1 MISTTVLQEAI
12 GTGLVAGLIFG
23 ELFAIT
29 PGGMVVPGYIALMLI
44 QPYRVLG
51 TLAIAL
57 LTFVCVRV
65 LGRTTLLYGRRRFVV
80 TVLLGFFLSLAL
92 ENVLRSDITG
102 SHSEFRAVGFI
113 IPGLIAEWMDHQGP
127 TVTVAGL
134 VCVAVVTRLAMIT
147 IFGSDI
153 RV

>member
-1 MISTTVLQEAI
+1 MLSPALLQEAI

-29 PGGMVVPGYIALMLI
+29 PGGMVVPGYVALLLI
-44 QPYRVLG
+44 RPYRVVG
-51 TLAIAL
+51 TIAVAL
-57 LTFVCVRV
+57 LTFACVRL

-80 TVLLGFFLSLAL
+80 TILIGFFLSLAL

-102 SHSEFRAVGFI
+102 SQTELRAIGFI
-113 IPGLIAEWMDHQGP
+113 IPGLLAEWMDKQGP
-127 TVTVAGL
+127 SVTIAGL
-134 VCVAVVTRLAMIT
+134 VCVAVVTRLAMVMV
-147 IFGSDI
+147 FGSDI

>member
-1 MISTTVLQEAI
+1 MSTALLQEAI
-12 GTGLVAGLIFG
+12 GTGLVASLLFG

-29 PGGMVVPGYIALMLI
+29 PGGMVVPGYVALMLI
-44 QPYRVLG
+44 RPYRVAG
-51 TLAIAL
+51 TIAIAL
-57 LTFVCVRV
+57 LTFLCVRL
-65 LGRTTLLYGRRRFVV
+65 LGRTMLLYGRRRFVV

-92 ENVLRSDITG
+92 EQFLRSDITG
-102 SHSEFRAVGFI
+102 SHAEFRAVGFI

-127 TVTVAGL
+127 SVTIAGL
-134 VCVAVVTRLAMIT
+134 LVVAVITRLAMVM

>member
-1 MISTTVLQEAI
+1 MPSSLLQEAI

-29 PGGMVVPGYIALMLI
+29 PGGMVVPGYVALILI
-44 QPYRVLG
+44 RPSRVVG

-57 LTFVCVRV
+57 LTFVSVRL
-65 LGRTTLLYGRRRFVV
+65 LGRATLLYGRRRFVV

-92 ENVLRSDITG
+92 EQILQSDITG
-102 SHSEFRAVGFI
+102 SRTEFRAVGFI

-127 TVTVAGL
+127 SVTIAGL
-134 VCVAVVTRLAMIT
+134 LCVAVVTRLAMIT

>member
-1 MISTTVLQEAI
+1 MLSTTLLQEAI
-12 GTGLVAGLIFG
+12 GTGLVAGLLFG

-44 QPYRVLG
+44 HPYRVVG
-51 TLAIAL
+51 TIAIAL
-57 LTFVCVRV
+57 LTFLGVRL
-65 LGRTTLLYGRRRFVV
+65 LGRTMLLYGRRRFVV

-92 ENVLRSDITG
+92 ERFLRSDITG
-102 SHSEFRAVGFI
+102 SHTELRAIGFI
-113 IPGLIAEWMDHQGP
+113 IPGLLAEWMDHQGP
-127 TVTVAGL
+127 SVTVAGL
-134 VCVAVVTRLAMIT
+134 VVVAVITRLGMVM

>member
-1 MISTTVLQEAI
+1 MSTALLQEAI

-29 PGGMVVPGYIALMLI
+29 PGGMVVPGYVALMLI
-44 QPYRVLG
+44 RPYRVLG

-57 LTFVCVRV
+57 LTFLCVRI
-65 LGRTTLLYGRRRFVV
+65 LGRGTLLYGRRRFVV

-92 ENVLRSDITG
+92 ENVLSSDITG
-102 SHSEFRAVGFI
+102 SHTEFRAVGFI

-127 TVTVAGL
+127 SVTIAGL
-134 VCVAVVTRLAMIT
+134 LVVAVVTRLAMIM
-147 IFGSDI
+147 IFGSEI

>member
-1 MISTTVLQEAI
+1 MLPQTLLQEAI

-29 PGGMVVPGYIALMLI
+29 PGGMVVPGYVALLLI
-44 QPYRVLG
+44 RPYRVLG
-51 TLAIAL
+51 TIAVAM
-57 LTFVCVRV
+57 LTFLLVRL

-92 ENVLRSDITG
+92 EQFLRNDITG
-102 SHSEFRAVGFI
+102 SHTELRAIGFI
-113 IPGLIAEWMDHQGP
+113 IPGLLAEWMDKQGP
-127 TVTVAGL
+127 SVTIAGL
-134 VCVAVVTRLAMIT
+134 VCVSVVTRLAMVMV
-147 IFGSDI
+147 FGSDI

>member
-1 MISTTVLQEAI
+1 MSTALLQEAI
-12 GTGLVAGLIFG
+12 GTGLVAGLLFG

-29 PGGMVVPGYIALMLI
+29 PGGMVVPGYVALMLI
-44 QPYRVLG
+44 RPYRVLG

-57 LTFVCVRV
+57 LTFLSVRL
-65 LGRTTLLYGRRRFVV
+65 LGRGTLLYGRRRFVV

-92 ENVLRSDITG
+92 EDVLRSDITG
-102 SHSEFRAVGFI
+102 SHTEFRAVGFI

-127 TVTVAGL
+127 SVTIAGL
-134 VCVAVVTRLAMIT
+134 LVVAVITRLAMIV

>member
-1 MISTTVLQEAI
+1 MPTSLLQEAI
-12 GTGLVAGLIFG
+12 GTGLVAALIFG
-23 ELFAIT
+23 ELFAIR

-44 QPYRVLG
+44 RPYRVIG

-57 LTFVCVRV
+57 LTFLAVRL
-65 LGRTTLLYGRRRFVV
+65 LGRAALLYGGRRFVV

-92 ENVLRSDITG
+92 EHVLRSDITG
-102 SHSEFRAVGFI
+102 SSTEFRAVGFI
-113 IPGLIAEWMDHQGP
+113 IPGLIAQWMDHQGP
-127 TVTVAGL
+127 SVTIAGL
-134 VCVAVVTRLAMIT
+134 LTVAVVTRLAMIA

>member
-1 MISTTVLQEAI
+1 MSTALLQEAI

-29 PGGMVVPGYIALMLI
+29 PGGMVVPGYVALMLI
-44 QPYRVLG
+44 RPYRVLG

-57 LTFVCVRV
+57 LTFLCVRL
-65 LGRTTLLYGRRRFVV
+65 LGRGTLLYGRRRFVV
-80 TVLLGFFLSLAL
+80 TVLLGFFLSLGL
-92 ENVLRSDITG
+92 EQLVQSDITG
-102 SHSEFRAVGFI
+102 SHTEFRAVGFI

-127 TVTVAGL
+127 SVTVAGL
-134 VCVAVVTRLAMIT
+134 LVVAVVTRLAMIAV
-147 IFGSDI
+147 FGSDI